1 MLITTKSPRH
11 KLKNGKPVF
20 PTLFVFLCLS
30 GIFFLNGCSAIKFKT
45 ELSRSPHDWPMYG
58 KIPERQFTDTSSFTF
73 PLTVAWEYDA
83 SAGFA
88 QSPMTIVGNTMF
100 VGTLQGELHAVNLET
115 GKRFGYM
122 KTFSPVQ
129 AAPALFYDYI
139 VIATE
144 SGNENLIAYK
154 MEEGEERWIRD
165 MGGVVASP
173 LVWNDRLI
181 VGGLNGR
188 LVSFEQYGI
197 EQWSFNAGSE
207 IRSSPAL
214 ANGIVYCATTQGKIF
229 ALDAATGALQWQS
242 STGNAVY
249 AGLTVADSTLIVA
262 SRDSSVYLF
271 DAANG
276 ALKKK
281 ILTQNKIMATPSSA
295 NGMIYVPSL
304 EGTVTAYSLESGNAL
319 WQFNAESVINTTPFI
334 TPSALFVVSL
344 DHHLYALDPATGA
357 VLWKQEMEA
366 RIKTT
371 PLVWKN
377 SLFIAVENKTI
388 YCFRSA
394 VP

>member
-1 MLITTKSPRH
+1 MSFRRTPESILLIIAICT
-11 KLKNGKPVF
+11 F
-20 PTLFVFLCLS
+20 
-30 GIFFLNGCSAIKFKT
+30 IFFGCSAIKFKT
-45 ELSRSPHDWPMYG
+45 ELNRSPYDWAMYG
-58 KIPERQFTDTSSFTF
+58 KSPERQFTDTSSFTF
-73 PLTVAWEYDA
+73 PLSIAWEYDA

-88 QSPMTIVGNTMF
+88 QSPMTIVGSTMF

-129 AAPALFYDYI
+129 AAPTLFHEYI
-139 VIATE
+139 IIATE
-144 SGNENLIAYK
+144 SGKENLIAYK
-154 MEEGEERWIRD
+154 MEDGEERWIRD

-188 LVSFEQYGI
+188 LVSLEQYGI
-197 EQWSFNAGSE
+197 EQWSFNAGAE

-214 ANGIVYCATTQGKIF
+214 AQGIVYCATTQGKVF
-229 ALDAATGALQWQS
+229 ALDAATGTLKWQS

-249 AGLTVADSTLIVA
+249 AGLTIADSTLIVA

-271 DAANG
+271 DAASG

-281 ILTQNKIMATPSSA
+281 ISTSNKIMATPSSA
-295 NGMIYVPSL
+295 HSVLYVPSL
-304 EGTVTAYSLESGNAL
+304 DGTVTAYSIMAGTIL
-319 WQFNAESVINTTPFI
+319 WKFQANSVVNTTPFI
-334 TPSALFVVSL
+334 TPTALFVASL
-344 DHHLYALDPATGA
+344 DHHLYALDPATGN

-377 SLFIAVENKTI
+377 SLFVAAENKTI

-394 VP
+394 RQ